1 MLTEI
6 PDRHEPPSES
16 AFDVLT
22 VFARCTHWWASCRGS
37 ARQLRGKRSAWARSE
52 RMPVRRSSP
61 ACFGVRELA
70 LAAGLQSPEPG
81 VRKAVLRAGLVVDGA
96 DIVASII
103 ALRKGAPTWIW
114 LTFVAGA
121 STFIGLGIGGL
132 AKEEP
137 MSPT

>member
-1 MLTEI
+1 MLTAL
-6 PDRHEPPSES
+6 PTDTNPPSEA

-22 VFARCTHWWASCRGS
+22 VFSALRALVGILSWVSPSASWKAFGVGAIGADARPPLVTR
-37 ARQLRGKRSAWARSE
+37 L
-52 RMPVRRSSP
+52 
-61 ACFGVRELA
+61 FGVRELA
-70 LAAGLQSPEPG
+70 LAAGLQSPEPA

-137 MSPT
+137 MSPR